1 MRRSWLV
8 LFALFFWSRP
18 ASAQVTLTIA
28 FVSDPSGIT
37 LSGSGTSSASL
48 SFGTV
53 QAFGG
58 TVPSGVTKS
67 VAGNSWTPSTPFH
80 LLVQK
85 GALDVIDFLST
96 SYTLTPPF
104 QAAHIQDTLK
114 FNSLILSTKAAPK
127 PKSKT

>member
-1 MRRSWLV
+1 MRRFWLV
-8 LFALFFWSRP
+8 LIALFFWSRP
-18 ASAQVTLTIA
+18 ASAQVTLIIA

-67 VAGNSWTPSTPFH
+67 VAGNSWTLSTPFDV
-80 LLVQK
+80 LVQE
-85 GALDVIDFLST
+85 GALGVIDLLRT
-96 SYTLTPPF
+96 HYPP
-104 QAAHIQDTLK
+104 
-114 FNSLILSTKAAPK
+114 
-127 PKSKT
+127 